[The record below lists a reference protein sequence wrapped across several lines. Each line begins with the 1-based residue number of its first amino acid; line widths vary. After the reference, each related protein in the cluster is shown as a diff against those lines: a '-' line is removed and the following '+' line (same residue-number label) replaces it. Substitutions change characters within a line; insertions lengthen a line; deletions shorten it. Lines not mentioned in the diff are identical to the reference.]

1 MYTQLSSASAS
12 STLAA
17 SRNKVMRNTYWLL
30 ALILLPTLVGAL
42 IGVQMNF
49 GFMRASPIVSSL
61 LMMVVLYGMM
71 FAIEK
76 NRYSSLGVGLM
87 LGFTFLMGLL
97 LGPLLQVA
105 LSLRNGGQLIAMAAG
120 TTSLAFFV
128 LAGIASTTKHDLSF
142 LSKFITVGA
151 VVLLAAMVANI
162 FLKLPAL
169 YLALNVGFILFS
181 SAVILYQIKEVVDG
195 GEDSYISATLTLYVS
210 LYNIFSSLLQLLM
223 AFGGD
228 RD

>member
-30 ALILLPTLVGAL
+30 ALSLLPTLVGAL

-169 YLALNVGFILFS
+169 YLALNVGFILIS

-195 GEDSYISATLTLYVS
+195 GEDSYISATVTLYVS

>member
-30 ALILLPTLVGAL
+30 ALSLLPTLAGSL

-61 LMMVVLYGMM
+61 LMLAVLYGMM

-97 LGPLLQVA
+97 LGPLLQAA
-105 LSLRNGGQLIAMAAG
+105 LSLRNGGQLIAMAAAG
-120 TTSLAFFV
+120 TSAAFFA
-128 LAGIASTTKHDLSF
+128 LAAIATTTQRDLSF

-151 VVLLAAMVANI
+151 VVLIVAMLANI
-162 FLKLPAL
+162 FLQLPAL
-169 YLALNVGFILFS
+169 HLTLCVGFILFS
-181 SAVILYQIKEVVDG
+181 SAVILYQIKAVVDG

-223 AFGGD
+223 AFGGE

>member
-30 ALILLPTLVGAL
+30 ALSLLPTVVGAL

-61 LMMVVLYGMM
+61 LMLAVLYGMM

>member
-30 ALILLPTLVGAL
+30 ALSLLPTLVGAL

-97 LGPLLQVA
+97 LGPLLQAA
-105 LSLRNGGQLIAMAAG
+105 LALRNGGQLIALAAG
-120 TTSLAFFV
+120 GTSAAFFA
-128 LAGIASTTKHDLSF
+128 LAAIASTTKRDLSF
-142 LSKFITVGA
+142 LSKFITVGV
-151 VVLLAAMVANI
+151 VVLMVAVVANI
-162 FLKLPAL
+162 FLQLPAL
-169 YLALNVGFILFS
+169 QLALSVGFILLS
-181 SAVILYQIKEVVDG
+181 SAIILYQIKEVVDG

>member
-30 ALILLPTLVGAL
+30 ALSLLPTLVGAL

-162 FLKLPAL
+162 FRSCRRCIWP
-169 YLALNVGFILFS
+169 
-181 SAVILYQIKEVVDG
+181 
-195 GEDSYISATLTLYVS
+195 
-210 LYNIFSSLLQLLM
+210 
-223 AFGGD
+223 
-228 RD
+228 

>member
-30 ALILLPTLVGAL
+30 ALSLLPTLVGAL

-61 LMMVVLYGMM
+61 LMMAVLYGMM

>member
-17 SRNKVMRNTYWLL
+17 SRNKIMRNTYWLL
-30 ALILLPTLVGAL
+30 ALSLLPTLVGAL

-61 LMMVVLYGMM
+61 LMMAVLYGMM

>member
-1 MYTQLSSASAS
+1 M
-12 STLAA
+12 
-17 SRNKVMRNTYWLL
+17 
-30 ALILLPTLVGAL
+30 
-42 IGVQMNF
+42 QMNF

-120 TTSLAFFV
+120 TTSLAFC
-128 LAGIASTTKHDLSF
+128 AGRHCQHHQA
-142 LSKFITVGA
+142 
-151 VVLLAAMVANI
+151 
-162 FLKLPAL
+162 
-169 YLALNVGFILFS
+169 
-181 SAVILYQIKEVVDG
+181 
-195 GEDSYISATLTLYVS
+195 
-210 LYNIFSSLLQLLM
+210 
-223 AFGGD
+223 
-228 RD
+228 

>member
-30 ALILLPTLVGAL
+30 ALSLLPTLVGAL

-195 GEDSYISATLTLYVS
+195 GEDSYISVTLTLYVS